1 MINKERLRRTR
12 STVVLIDSKKLVE
25 IELKANEIISA
36 SEHEYATEI
45 DALRTV
51 SSKYSRKLLVWCGLV
66 TARVSRSVK
75 SFEHPK
81 VKRLADARYL
91 AKAFAEDHFIATSGS
106 VALSP
111 NIQPEVMEHL
121 ATTKPQM
128 VLSGMCVGFDQ
139 NGIWVRVGRRSVEA
153 TLVYEG
159 KISGWIALCE
169 GLDSVGQ
176 AIQEGTPA
184 AIARS
189 QLAERVVS
197 EMRMAIMQWQRTRTV
212 PSQIWLHGPGG
223 DPSGEVHQ
231 ALLLHSGCRVTP
243 PNIKV
248 PTTIE
253 LSQFTSLLPTVIH
266 ALDAPRI
273 KQPQTVM
280 KEQSADKKRR
290 LSLLAALGV
299 LVLVGMTVLSN
310 WLRGS
315 REEYL
320 DDIENQL
327 ISLTTEVDNDIRAE
341 LQERKDTLNTLTLLE
356 GEKYPDWTMLFRLA
370 EAYPAEG
377 TTLSVSS
384 DRSRTSVNTTICCD
398 GVASYEDKRKE
409 LDRWAKVIYGPLAQA
424 ESSARIQENIGREL
438 RIGVTLGLPSG

>member
-1 MINKERLRRTR
+1 MVNKKRFHRTR
-12 STVVLIDSKKLVE
+12 STVVLIDSKKLTEVE
-25 IELKANEIISA
+25 LRANEIVSA

-45 DALRTV
+45 DALRAV
-51 SSKYSRKLLVWCGLV
+51 SLKYSRKLLVWCGLV

-91 AKAFAEDHFIATSGS
+91 AKAFGEDHFIATSGS

-111 NIQPEVMEHL
+111 NIQPEVVEHL
-121 ATTKPQM
+121 AATKPRM
-128 VLSGMCVGFDQ
+128 VLSGTCVGLDQ
-139 NGIWVRVGRRSVEA
+139 NGIWVRVGRCSVEA

-159 KISGWIALCE
+159 KINGWIALCE

-184 AIARS
+184 AVARS
-189 QLAERVVS
+189 QLAERVTS
-197 EMRMAIMQWQRTRTV
+197 EVRMAIMQWQRTRTV

-243 PNIKV
+243 PNVKTS
-248 PTTIE
+248 TTIE

-273 KQPQTVM
+273 EQPQAVL
-280 KEQSADKKRR
+280 KEQSTAKKYR
-290 LSLLAALGV
+290 LASLAALGV
-299 LVLVGMTVLSN
+299 LVFIAMAFVSDA
-310 WLRGS
+310 RGDHLA
-315 REEYL
+315 RYL
-320 DDIENQL
+320 DEKEDELASAQADI
-327 ISLTTEVDNDIRAE
+327 DNTQKDYYQK
-341 LQERKDTLNTLTLLE
+341 LDDTLNTLNLLA

-370 EAYPAEG
+370 ETYPEEG
-377 TTLSVSS
+377 KDFSVFSNRSFTSVS
-384 DRSRTSVNTTICCD
+384 TAVCCD
-398 GVASYEDKRKE
+398 GVASYAEKMEE
-409 LDRWAKVIYGPLAQA
+409 LDKWAKVIYGPLARA
-424 ESSARIQENIGREL
+424 VSGADITETIEREIQIKA
-438 RIGVTLGLPSG
+438 TLGLPSS

>member
-25 IELKANEIISA
+25 IELKANEIVSA
-36 SEHEYATEI
+36 SEHEYVTEI
-45 DALRTV
+45 DALRAV

-75 SFEHPK
+75 SFEHSK

-91 AKAFAEDHFIATSGS
+91 AKAFAEDHFVATSGS

-121 ATTKPQM
+121 ATTKPRM
-128 VLSGMCVGFDQ
+128 VLSGMCVGLDQ

-169 GLDSVGQ
+169 GLDSVGE
-176 AIQEGTPA
+176 AIKEGTSA

-243 PNIKV
+243 PNIQV

-273 KQPQTVM
+273 GQPQTVV
-280 KEQSADKKRR
+280 KEQSVAKTRR
-290 LSLLAALGV
+290 LGLLAALGV
-299 LVLVGMTVLSN
+299 LVLIGMAFISN
-310 WLRGS
+310 GQGGS
-315 REEYL
+315 RQDYL
-320 DDIENQL
+320 DERKQEL
-327 ISLTTEVDNDIRAE
+327 ISLRAEVDNETQDD
-341 LQERKDTLNTLTLLE
+341 LKEREDTLNTLTLLE

-370 EAYPAEG
+370 EAYPTEG
-377 TTLSVSS
+377 TTFSVSS

-398 GVASYEDKRKE
+398 GVASYEEKIKE
-409 LDRWAKVIYGPLAQA
+409 LDKWAKVIYGPLAQA
-424 ESSARIQENIGREL
+424 ESGSTIEEDIGREL
-438 RIGVTLGLPSG
+438 RIGVVLGLPSG

>member
-1 MINKERLRRTR
+1 MVSKERLRRTR

-25 IELKANEIISA
+25 IELKANEIVST

-45 DALRTV
+45 DALRAV

-111 NIQPEVMEHL
+111 NIQPEVVEHL
-121 ATTKPQM
+121 AATKPRM
-128 VLSGMCVGFDQ
+128 VLSGMCVGLDQ
-139 NGIWVRVGRRSVEA
+139 NGIWVRVGRRNVEA

-159 KISGWIALCE
+159 KINGWIALCE
-169 GLDSVGQ
+169 GLDSVGE
-176 AIQEGTPA
+176 AIREGTPA
-184 AIARS
+184 AVARS

-253 LSQFTSLLPTVIH
+253 LSQFTSLMPTVIH

-273 KQPQTVM
+273 EQPQTVI
-280 KEQSADKKRR
+280 KEQSVAKKRR
-290 LSLLAALGV
+290 LALLAALGV
-299 LVLVGMTVLSN
+299 LVLIGMTVISN
-310 WLRGS
+310 GQRGG

-320 DDIENQL
+320 DEKEKEL
-327 ISLTTEVDNDIRAE
+327 ISLQAEVDTATQAD
-341 LQERKDTLNTLTLLE
+341 LQEREDTINTLTLLE

-370 EAYPAEG
+370 EAYPTEG
-377 TTLSVSS
+377 TTFSVSS
-384 DRSRTSVNTTICCD
+384 DRSRTSVSTTICCD
-398 GVASYEDKRKE
+398 GVASYDEKMNELRK
-409 LDRWAKVIYGPLAQA
+409 WAQVIYGPSAQA
-424 ESSARIQENIGREL
+424 ESGSKIQETVGREI
-438 RIGVTLGLPSG
+438 RIGVTLGLPRG